1 VAKITAIRTTRIAER
16 SNILWVEIETDEG
29 LTGLGE
35 AFRGADAV
43 ENVIHNQMFSWLLG
57 QDARQIEFISRT
69 LTTPYIGFASAS
81 AEIRAASAIDIAL
94 WDLCGKRH
102 GIPIHEAL
110 GGASRDIVP
119 VYNTCAGYAYNSSSS
134 CYNAGTARRVIQKQ
148 DEIRGP
154 YDDQIAFMNDAGAL
168 AKSLLAE
175 DYCGMKIW
183 PFDQYAVKT
192 QGNFISLTDLEKALE
207 PFRKI
212 REAVG
217 NRIEIMAE
225 LHSMWNVQSAI
236 RISRALEEYNVF
248 WVEDPIC
255 KMDDIEGL
263 ADIRSKTRTPLCGSE
278 TLAGLATYRR
288 MFAAKAVDICMVDL
302 GWCGGLTQGRKISA
316 MAEANGIAITPHDC
330 TGPISLWAG
339 VHMAFY
345 SPVTLFQEV
354 VRATLATWY
363 RDLVDELPVILGGGI
378 EIPQRPGLG
387 VALRPEIIK
396 REDATVVV
404 SR

>member
-1 VAKITAIRTTRIAER
+1 MAKITSIRTIRIAER

-29 LTGLGE
+29 LTGTGE

-43 ENVIHNQMFSWLLG
+43 ESVIHNQMSSWLLG
-57 QDARQIEFISRT
+57 QDSRRIELISRT
-69 LTTPYIGFASAS
+69 LTTPYVGFASAS

-102 GIPIHEAL
+102 GIPVHQAL
-110 GGASRDIVP
+110 GGASRDVVP
-119 VYNTCAGYAYNSSSS
+119 VYNTCAGYAYNTSSSS
-134 CYNAGTARRVIQKQ
+134 FNAGTARRVIGEK
-148 DEIRGP
+148 DAMRGP

-168 AKSLLAE
+168 AESLLAE
-175 DYCGMKIW
+175 GYRGMKIW
-183 PFDQYAVKT
+183 PFDAYAVKT
-192 QGNFISLTDLEKALE
+192 QGTFISLADLEAALE

-236 RISRALEEYNVF
+236 RICRALEEYAVF
-248 WVEDPIC
+248 WAEDPIC

-263 ADIRSKTRTPLCGSE
+263 ADIRSKTKTPLCGSE
-278 TLAGLATYRR
+278 TLAGLSTYRR
-288 MFAAKAVDICMVDL
+288 MFAHKAVDIAMLDL

-316 MAEANGIAITPHDC
+316 LAEANGIAITPHDC

-339 VHMAFY
+339 VHLAFH

-354 VRATLATWY
+354 VRAVIATWY
-363 RDLVDELPVILGGGI
+363 RDLVDALPVIAGGGI
-378 EIPQRPGLG
+378 ELPRRSGLG
-387 VALRPEIIK
+387 VALRPETAQ
-396 REDATVVV
+396 RADATVVV